1 MVTIRKDT
9 IDILKSKNINVR
21 CKLKIQKMTILKLQK
36 HRISILNSLNL
47 EKSKPTPDKT
57 KIKALED
64 VEKDISNELIK
75 RFNT

>member
-1 MVTIRKDT
+1 MGC
-9 IDILKSKNINVR
+9 N
-21 CKLKIQKMTILKLQK
+21 LKIQKMNILKLQK

-64 VEKDISNELIK
+64 IEKDISNELIK

>member
-1 MVTIRKDT
+1 M
-9 IDILKSKNINVR
+9 
-21 CKLKIQKMTILKLQK
+21 KIQKMTILKLQK

-75 RFNT
+75 RFNH